1 MNSKLFSLFAV
12 ALLVLPLSIKAEV
25 LPDPT
30 RPATFQTATVIQDL
44 PAELIDW
51 TVTAIRI
58 SERDR
63 SAIVNGRIVRTGE
76 MIGPARILEIQS
88 TQVVLDY
95 DNRRVA
101 VKLFGDITIR
111 KPVAN

>member
-1 MNSKLFSLFAV
+1 MNLSPILVVVLLSLSAPAV
-12 ALLVLPLSIKAEV
+12 AEV

-30 RPATFQTATVIQDL
+30 RPAAFQTTAVIQEL

-51 TVTAIRI
+51 KVTAIRI
-58 SERDR
+58 SEQDR

-76 MIGPARILEIQS
+76 SIGTARILEIQP
-88 TQVVLDY
+88 TQVVLEY
-95 DNRRVA
+95 DNRKVA
-101 VKLFGDITIR
+101 VRLFSDISMR

>member
-1 MNSKLFSLFAV
+1 MNSKLFTLFAFT
-12 ALLVLPLSIKAEV
+12 LLVLPLSTKAEV

-30 RPATFQTATVIQDL
+30 RPAAFQTATVIQDL

-51 TVTAIRI
+51 KVSAIRI
-58 SERDR
+58 SASDR

-76 MIGPARILEIQS
+76 TIGPARILEILP

-101 VKLFGDITIR
+101 VKLFGDITMR
-111 KPVAN
+111 KPAAN

>member
-12 ALLVLPLSIKAEV
+12 TLLMLPLSIRAEV

-30 RPATFQTATVIQDL
+30 RPAAFQTATVIQDL

-51 TVTAIRI
+51 TVSAIRI
-58 SERDR
+58 SARDR
-63 SAIVNGRIVRTGE
+63 SAIVNGRIVRIGE
-76 MIGPARILEIQS
+76 TIGPARILEIQPA
-88 TQVVLDY
+88 QVLLDY
-95 DNRRVA
+95 DNKRLA
-101 VKLFGDITIR
+101 VKLFSDTTMR

>member
-1 MNSKLFSLFAV
+1 MTIKLFSSVAV
-12 ALLVLPLSIKAEV
+12 SLLVLPLSINAEV

-30 RPATFQTATVIQDL
+30 RPAAFQATTVIQEL

-51 TVTAIRI
+51 RVTAIRI

-76 MIGPARILEIQS
+76 TLGPATIVEIQPA
-88 TQVVLDY
+88 QVLLDY
-95 DNRRVA
+95 DNKRLA
-101 VKLFGDITIR
+101 VKLFSDISMR